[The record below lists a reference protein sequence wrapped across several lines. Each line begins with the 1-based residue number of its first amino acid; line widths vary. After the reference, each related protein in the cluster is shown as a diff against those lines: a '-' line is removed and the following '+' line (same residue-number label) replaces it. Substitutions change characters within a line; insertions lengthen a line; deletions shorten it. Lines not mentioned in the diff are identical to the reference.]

1 MTKRTTQ
8 IRIAPKTAATL
19 RKFAKSLGYTTHQ
32 GPTTGQGSVVQM
44 FEALARGELTI
55 VKAHDS
61 GAQTGADDYSEQ
73 G

>member
-8 IRIAPKTAATL
+8 IRIAPKTAAAL
-19 RKFAKSLGYTTHQ
+19 RKIAKSLGYTTHQ

-44 FEALARGELTI
+44 LDALARGELKIAQPPDT
-55 VKAHDS
+55 
-61 GAQTGADDYSEQ
+61 GAQSGADDHSEQ